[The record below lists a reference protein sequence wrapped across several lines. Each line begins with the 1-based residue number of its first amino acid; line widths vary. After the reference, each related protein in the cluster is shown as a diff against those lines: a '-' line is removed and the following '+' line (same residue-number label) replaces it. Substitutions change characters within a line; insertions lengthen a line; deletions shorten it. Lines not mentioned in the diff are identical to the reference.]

1 MAKRKAKAK
10 QVLPNVAYP
19 TPERISGHET
29 RREGMATRIVPTID
43 TLRNRERITEA
54 EHKAL
59 GHYADQKCIADGS
72 PLKDSI
78 GRLLS
83 PSGGDGGYLPAA
95 VVSARLRVGYL
106 ERELGQLRTIAEA
119 IAYEN
124 ITLTE
129 WVCRQGYGRIKCETI
144 DGVKVCK
151 PYADSRFYEYALLE
165 LRFAAR
171 RLMSAI
177 EA

>member
-1 MAKRKAKAK
+1 MAKVKRKSKAKINIA
-10 QVLPNVAYP
+10 LP
-19 TPERISGHET
+19 TPERVSGHET
-29 RREGMATRIVPTID
+29 RREGMATRIVPIID
-43 TLRNRERITEA
+43 TLKARNRITEP
-54 EHKAL
+54 EWRAL
-59 GHYADQKCIADGS
+59 GHYGEQKCIAESS

-95 VVSARLRVGYL
+95 VVSAQLRVRYL
-106 ERELGQLRTIAEA
+106 EGELGQLRSIAEA
-119 IAYEN
+119 IAYED

-129 WVCRQGYGRIKCETI
+129 WVCRQGEGRLKCETI

-151 PYADSRFYEYALLE
+151 PYADQRNYEFALLE

-177 EA
+177 AS

>member
-1 MAKRKAKAK
+1 MIFYSAVALINTANDSVQK
-10 QVLPNVAYP
+10 QVIETQVRYRHLSDVQIVA
-19 TPERISGHET
+19 
-29 RREGMATRIVPTID
+29 
-43 TLRNRERITEA
+43 
-54 EHKAL
+54 
-59 GHYADQKCIADGS
+59 
-72 PLKDSI
+72 
-78 GRLLS
+78 
-83 PSGGDGGYLPAA
+83 
-95 VVSARLRVGYL
+95 YL
-106 ERELGQLRTIAEA
+106 ERELGQLRTIAKA

-129 WVCRQGYGRIKCETI
+129 WVCRQGEGRIKCEVI

-151 PYADSRFYEYALLE
+151 PDADSRFYEYALLE

>member
-1 MAKRKAKAK
+1 MAAKNKRKKPKAD
-10 QVLPNVAYP
+10 NVAYP

-95 VVSARLRVGYL
+95 VVSARLRVAYL
-106 ERELGQLRTIAEA
+106 ERELGQLRTIAKA

-129 WVCRQGYGRIKCETI
+129 WVCRQGEGRIKCEVI